1 MRVSGFYF
9 KPKASIT
16 RYLNESIVSF
26 VLNWTADNNQDDGYI
41 RFWIGQMS
49 GSHGGLHLAL
59 VAMLLQL
66 LTFWQVL
73 LPTSWQIL
81 PVCEK
86 ISALPTIV
94 HHQTSHVM
102 LAMSDHDMSLETH
115 SDHQQSSHKQ
125 SHKLLHDCPF
135 CLLHHYSAPPP
146 DFLFIPND
154 KRINVWLISYKAVWF
169 EFYQLLKQLYLMPQ
183 GRAPPV

>member
-1 MRVSGFYF
+1 
-9 KPKASIT
+9 
-16 RYLNESIVSF
+16 
-26 VLNWTADNNQDDGYI
+26 
-41 RFWIGQMS
+41 MS
-49 GSHGGLHLAL
+49 CSHGGLHLAL
-59 VAMLLQL
+59 AAMLLQL

-94 HHQTSHVM
+94 YHQTHHALSP
-102 LAMSDHDMSLETH
+102 MSDHAISVENHAAHQQPLHTK
-115 SDHQQSSHKQ
+115 SAHQQSSDKQ

-146 DFLFIPND
+146 DAHFTSDD
-154 KRINVWLISYKAVWF
+154 KVLTVWLISYQVVWF
-169 EFYQLLKQLYLMPQ
+169 EFYHLLKQLYLMPQ